1 MLHLEQQ
8 GTIRPYNIVQGS
20 PQVPK
25 TRTTGSGS
33 DILTYLS
40 SLLHR
45 LPPLEPGGRPI
56 INEVQPD
63 MHPLEILADVK
74 KLMNIHYVG

>member
-1 MLHLEQQ
+1 MQALGCAGSSGHCLHCD
-8 GTIRPYNIVQGS
+8 VC
-20 PQVPK
+20 
-25 TRTTGSGS
+25 
-33 DILTYLS
+33 

-45 LPPLEPGGRPI
+45 LPPLERGRWPI

-74 KLMNIHYVG
+74 KLMNVQYVCRRALLHYDRSRTYDPH